1 MNAKKEITIAPSL
14 QSVKTKMAVMS
25 VRVKKATK
33 ERHSKLVKVMC
44 YLIESYAMTV
54 LYNKFKTDH
63 ELHFSHNLREIVR

>member
-44 YLIESYAMTV
+44 YLIDIHV
-54 LYNKFKTDH
+54 L
-63 ELHFSHNLREIVR
+63 